1 MYTGNTCSKWGFK
14 KYMWKKTCELEFTW
28 LFLFVKQY
36 LAIHKIHIQLSSVK
50 QKVVAMD
57 EVWRGSTCRKL
68 AWILPVVA
76 DPPIGEHPP
85 QSRQY
90 ASIAATVSQNLNR
103 TSIGSPTFMP
113 GLPQLGP
120 NWASIASQS
129 LSSRWRTPPGFGEGW
144 SHGNHRQGISAQ
156 RGGADY
162 LNFTMNLMPRCGPL
176 GHKYVQPTWET
187 TYSKTYR
194 KPTTTST
201 TQYFTKSVR

>member
-1 MYTGNTCSKWGFK
+1 MHRESLLEMRL

-28 LFLFVKQY
+28 LFLFVKQS

-103 TSIGSPTFMP
+103 TSIGWFLCLDYLNWVPIE
-113 GLPQLGP
+113 LQLSLNLWAQDGGP
-120 NWASIASQS
+120 H
-129 LSSRWRTPPGFGEGW
+129 LVLG
-144 SHGNHRQGISAQ
+144 
-156 RGGADY
+156 RGGA
-162 LNFTMNLMPRCGPL
+162 M
-176 GHKYVQPTWET
+176 ET
-187 TYSKTYR
+187 TAKAYQLKEVGQIIW
-194 KPTTTST
+194 TSLWI
-201 TQYFTKSVR
+201 